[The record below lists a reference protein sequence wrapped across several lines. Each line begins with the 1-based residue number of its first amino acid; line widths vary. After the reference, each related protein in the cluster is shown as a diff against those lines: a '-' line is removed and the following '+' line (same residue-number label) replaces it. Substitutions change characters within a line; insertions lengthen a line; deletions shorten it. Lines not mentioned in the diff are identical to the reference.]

1 MMARQPLNELRIRN
15 KSMDHRVKI
24 FIASIFFIA
33 SLLGLTSCSKSFYQY
48 QATVIN
54 DEAVREKNDISPPA
68 FDNNPQLDMVLTNRR
83 PILSVGNPDGML
95 KPYTLTFEISSDPEF
110 PLGRTIRYE
119 GIKQQSRYI
128 TEKQV
133 EPEDELKDGTYYWRA
148 RTVDAEDDFS
158 DWIQTRFTV
167 DVTNSRSF
175 SGFLRAPVLRIS
187 ASSGEAPENMID
199 WSDLG
204 QATYWN
210 NAPRAAG
217 ETYSWVM
224 LDMGKPTPV
233 TRFWMLSTRQ
243 TSRAPGWLTHFV
255 WQSSNDA
262 RNWTDIAGTEIRNND
277 TYRNRLDFTP
287 VNARYYRLVIYSQ
300 NALQAQ
306 LNAIIPYV
314 KGEPEIPQVPDGNY
328 VLIVGNQM
336 NGFTYTQLARFVES
350 HGYAT
355 VTVGHQ
361 NVSLKMLRSLRNQP
375 IAIILSGNNAD
386 FQYLPMFEY
395 YGEFEIIRAVHD
407 IPMMGIC
414 AGHEFYAMAHGISFS
429 HWMGWFADTMFRLN
443 RGEKPAPVQILP
455 EYISDPVYRGLPN
468 PFRAVEIHSWAVSPL
483 FLEDARY
490 EEFHVTATT
499 FYIQALKSSKRPLY
513 SEQFHA
519 EAVNDYNQSSP
530 YLVNFL
536 KFAEKYSKK

>member
-1 MMARQPLNELRIRN
+1 M
-15 KSMDHRVKI
+15 
-24 FIASIFFIA
+24 
-33 SLLGLTSCSKSFYQY
+33 
-48 QATVIN
+48 
-54 DEAVREKNDISPPA
+54 
-68 FDNNPQLDMVLTNRR
+68 
-83 PILSVGNPDGML
+83 
-95 KPYTLTFEISSDPEF
+95 
-110 PLGRTIRYE
+110 
-119 GIKQQSRYI
+119 
-128 TEKQV
+128 
-133 EPEDELKDGTYYWRA
+133 
-148 RTVDAEDDFS
+148 
-158 DWIQTRFTV
+158 
-167 DVTNSRSF
+167 
-175 SGFLRAPVLRIS
+175 
-187 ASSGEAPENMID
+187 
-199 WSDLG
+199 
-204 QATYWN
+204 
-210 NAPRAAG
+210 
-217 ETYSWVM
+217 
-224 LDMGKPTPV
+224 
-233 TRFWMLSTRQ
+233 
-243 TSRAPGWLTHFV
+243 
-255 WQSSNDA
+255 
-262 RNWTDIAGTEIRNND
+262 
-277 TYRNRLDFTP
+277 
-287 VNARYYRLVIYSQ
+287 
-300 NALQAQ
+300 
-306 LNAIIPYV
+306 
-314 KGEPEIPQVPDGNY
+314 PDGNY

-361 NVSLKMLRSLRNQP
+361 NVSLKMLRSIRNQP

-499 FYIQALKSSKRPLY
+499 SYIQALKSSKRPLY
-513 SEQFHA
+513 SKQFHA